1 MLSSY
6 TWSHSIDDSAVVRLE
21 RGVQDRRIIDGVRP
35 PVARKNFKSPREP
48 FRDIR
53 GQRVVVGVPVR
64 QLGIHAVERHG
75 HAKPAR
81 ETNSRRQLCK
91 QRIDSQASERRI
103 RPGWPE
109 EIEGS
114 CRTDKP
120 DGSTRAIGTR
130 ESACRKGKLRL
141 HQNNTATTRSIQ
153 SSVTCRTA
161 PT

>member
-1 MLSSY
+1 M
-6 TWSHSIDDSAVVRLE
+6 
-21 RGVQDRRIIDGVRP
+21 DGVEPRL
-35 PVARKNFKSPREP
+35 ARKHLKSPRES

-109 EIEGS
+109 EIEGG

-120 DGSTRAIGTR
+120 DVSTRAIRTP
-130 ESACRKGKLRL
+130 ESPCPRGKLR
-141 HQNNTATTRSIQ
+141 S
-153 SSVTCRTA
+153 
-161 PT
+161 